1 MTEKLLTINEVCE
14 CLNIS
19 EQELRL
25 LVEKGKIPA
34 YRLGGT
40 ILRFKKEQIEEIKQQ
55 GVPQL
60 TEIEK
65 QTDVSAAIRYSRWD
79 RFKDFLAFYDFYLIA
94 MVIIC
99 VLVGIIFLQ

>member
-1 MTEKLLTINEVCE
+1 MTEKLLNLDEVCE
-14 CLNIS
+14 YLNIS
-19 EQELRL
+19 EKELRL

-40 ILRFKKEQIEEIKQQ
+40 ILRFKKEQIDEIKQQ

-65 QTDVSAAIRYSRWD
+65 STEVSAAAGYSRGEK
-79 RFKDFLAFYDFYLIA
+79 FKDFLYYYDFYILALI
-94 MVIIC
+94 IIGI
-99 VLVGIIFLQ
+99 LVSIIFF